1 MVSPVYLQIWRKDQP
16 VAGKYKNPVAAGAMP
31 GFPVAVTH
39 LLEEVDTA
47 MVLLVLIPVG
57 EVLLVLN
64 VAGVAYQVF
73 AWIVVALAFEVFAW
87 AAAALAFQVFLTGDV
102 VAVVRKGVAVAY
114 QVCASVVAGVAF
126 QVAVAEQLHPVVKL
140 VVAEGSLLVWE
151 VAAVE
156 WAL

>member
-1 MVSPVYLQIWRKDQP
+1 MVSLIYLLIWRRDQP

-31 GFPVAVTH
+31 GFPAVVTH
-39 LLEEVDTA
+39 LLWEVDTA

-57 EVLLVLN
+57 EVLLVLT

-73 AWIVVALAFEVFAW
+73 AWTAV
-87 AAAALAFQVFLTGDV
+87 ALAFQVFLTGDV

-114 QVCASVVAGVAF
+114 QACGSVVAGVA
-126 QVAVAEQLHPVVKL
+126 VAEQVHLVVRL

-156 WAL
+156 